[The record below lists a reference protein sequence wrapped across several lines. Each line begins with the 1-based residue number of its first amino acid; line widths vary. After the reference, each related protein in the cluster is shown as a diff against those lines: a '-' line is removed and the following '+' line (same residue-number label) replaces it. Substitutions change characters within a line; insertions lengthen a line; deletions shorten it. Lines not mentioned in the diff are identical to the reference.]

1 MGSVRYNTHQ
11 LGETISQRRG
21 KLMIKQTILPFKL
34 KRTKE
39 EITARSG
46 LAIYGELMKAYQ
58 VDKLVSKYLP
68 KPGSG
73 AGIAAINYVRPLS
86 MTLYGGGERIE
97 HTREVRD
104 DKALRVMLGMDIFP
118 SVSAMGDWLVRMG
131 FGGGIEGLEKVN
143 DAITRKILR
152 QDKRQVYT
160 LIIDPTIIEADK
172 RNAQMTY
179 AGVKGYRPV
188 VVTIKELGLTIA
200 YQFKEGNDNG
210 GKLEIVQKAFMKMPK
225 NKKIKEVLL
234 DAEYYCNE
242 VMDSLNE
249 CGVSWAIGADKDE
262 AVMKAI
268 ESIPQSDWQAYQTK
282 DGITTDREIAETVH
296 CTNKGKKAF
305 RLIVLRWQD
314 KQLKLFKNIYHYHCI
329 AANFEQVVSAQEV
342 VWHYNQRC
350 HIENHI
356 KELKGGFGMQ
366 RMPCGE
372 FVGNAVWFGIGVMSY
387 NLFIAQKLFTLPE
400 GWQNKTIKSVRWL
413 LVEVA
418 GKWVEHGRQVILKLA
433 VGKKKFELYL
443 QMRRR
448 IYALSLE

>member
-1 MGSVRYNTHQ
+1 
-11 LGETISQRRG
+11 
-21 KLMIKQTILPFKL
+21 MIKQTILPFKL

-118 SVSAMGDWLVRMG
+118 SVSAM
-131 FGGGIEGLEKVN
+131 
-143 DAITRKILR
+143 
-152 QDKRQVYT
+152 
-160 LIIDPTIIEADK
+160 
-172 RNAQMTY
+172 
-179 AGVKGYRPV
+179 
-188 VVTIKELGLTIA
+188 
-200 YQFKEGNDNG
+200 
-210 GKLEIVQKAFMKMPK
+210 
-225 NKKIKEVLL
+225 
-234 DAEYYCNE
+234 
-242 VMDSLNE
+242 
-249 CGVSWAIGADKDE
+249 
-262 AVMKAI
+262 
-268 ESIPQSDWQAYQTK
+268 
-282 DGITTDREIAETVH
+282 
-296 CTNKGKKAF
+296 
-305 RLIVLRWQD
+305 
-314 KQLKLFKNIYHYHCI
+314 
-329 AANFEQVVSAQEV
+329 
-342 VWHYNQRC
+342 
-350 HIENHI
+350 
-356 KELKGGFGMQ
+356 
-366 RMPCGE
+366 
-372 FVGNAVWFGIGVMSY
+372 SY